1 LIFGKK
7 EKSDEAK
14 LPTNAFV
21 LLGLTNSVFHRSVR
35 CSAFCPSLTFT
46 IRQLNKILSLVT
58 TFGCRRRGRRPDE
71 VPNSTNALNVGGKL
85 YE

>member
-7 EKSDEAK
+7 KKNNEAK

-35 CSAFCPSLTFT
+35 CSAFCPSLTF
-46 IRQLNKILSLVT
+46 IIELLNKISTLVLRSAVVA
-58 TFGCRRRGRRPDE
+58 GGDE
-71 VPNSTNALNVGGKL
+71 
-85 YE
+85 